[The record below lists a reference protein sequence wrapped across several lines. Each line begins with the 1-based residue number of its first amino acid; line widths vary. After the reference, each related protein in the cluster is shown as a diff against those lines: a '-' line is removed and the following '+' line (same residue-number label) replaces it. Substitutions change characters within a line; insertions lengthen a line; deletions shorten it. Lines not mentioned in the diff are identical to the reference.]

1 MAFLDVT
8 SDVTGADA
16 EAMARAPR
24 SSADRAPDVFAGD
37 CEGWD
42 RAPFL
47 LGGRKTDDRA
57 YAARRT

>member
-37 CEGWD
+37 WPKD
-42 RAPFL
+42 
-47 LGGRKTDDRA
+47 
-57 YAARRT
+57 